1 MAAGAAATGATTG
14 ETVIAAFAAHLELD
28 RAMSPHSVRAYTGDV
43 RHLLSFAES
52 HGRTWQDVDLPLLRS
67 WLASMV
73 GDQLAR
79 ATVARRGAAVRSFYG
94 WATTEGL
101 VDRDPSARLV
111 TAQPGLHLPEVL
123 AVDATA
129 RMLEVARTAAQA
141 TDDPLAVRDWAALE
155 LLYATGVRVGE
166 LVAANVGDVDRASR
180 LLRVMGKGAK
190 ERVVPFGLPAARA
203 LDAWLEDARG
213 RLVTAES
220 AGALLLGVRGRR
232 VDQRQ
237 VRALVHRAALA
248 AGVDDIAPHALR
260 HTAATHLLQ
269 GGSDLRSVQE
279 ILGHATLTTT
289 QRYTHVTP
297 ERLRRSYQLA
307 HPRA

>member
-1 MAAGAAATGATTG
+1 MEAGATTG
-14 ETVIAAFAAHLELD
+14 EQVVAAFGAHLELD
-28 RAMSPHSVRAYTGDV
+28 RAMSPHSVRAYCGDV
-43 RHLLSFAES
+43 RHLLAFAE
-52 HGRTWQDVDLPLLRS
+52 GRGHAWQDVDLPLLRA
-67 WLASMV
+67 WLAAMV
-73 GDQLAR
+73 GEHLAR
-79 ATVARRGAAVRSFYG
+79 ATVARRGAAVRSFFG
-94 WATTEGL
+94 WAVSEGL
-101 VDRDPSARLV
+101 VERDPSARLV
-111 TAQPGLHLPEVL
+111 TAQPGSHLPEIL
-123 AVDATA
+123 GVDAAA
-129 RMLEVARTAAQA
+129 RMLEVARSGAVTG
-141 TDDPLAVRDWAALE
+141 DDPLAVRDWAALE

-190 ERVVPFGLPAARA
+190 ERVVPFGVPAARA
-203 LDAWLEDARG
+203 LDTWLEGARASM
-213 RLVTAES
+213 VTAAS
-220 AGALLLGVRGRR
+220 GGALLLGVRGGR

-237 VRALVHRAALA
+237 VRALVHRAALK
-248 AGVDDIAPHALR
+248 AGVEDIAPHALR

-297 ERLRRSYQLA
+297 ERLRRSYQQA